1 MKNIDEKIMIS
12 KIDFEDV
19 KNNCDKIKSEIGKIV
34 VGYEDVV
41 DDLLICLITQG
52 HMFMLGVPGI
62 AKTTL
67 AKTFSEITGLSWNRV
82 QFTQDLLPAD
92 VIGHYYFNQKNSEFE
107 LRKGPIFGEIIL
119 ADEINRAPPK
129 TQSALIEAM
138 QEKQVTIEGTTLKLP
153 NPFLVIAT
161 KNPVETEGVYPL
173 PEAQLDR
180 FLYRV
185 DMNYLQPAEELLM
198 LEMKNKD
205 DYKKLEKVDKKIIQ
219 NLIGLHHE
227 IFADSSILEYILN
240 IVAETRNNDKIVVGA
255 SPRAGEHLL
264 YAAKAYAL
272 IHGRGY
278 VIPDDVKSVIPKVLV
293 HRIILSAES
302 EFEGISKEKII
313 DDILSKVEV
322 PKILV
327 SEKIT
332 I

>member
-1 MKNIDEKIMIS
+1 MNKIEEKIITS
-12 KIDFEDV
+12 KIDFEQV
-19 KNNCDKIKSEIGKIV
+19 KKNCDKIKNEIGKIV

-92 VIGHYYFNQKNSEFE
+92 VIGHYYFNQKTSEFE
-107 LRKGPIFGEIIL
+107 LRKGPIFGEIVL

-153 NPFLVIAT
+153 HPFLVIAT
-161 KNPVETEGVYPL
+161 KNPIETEGVYPL

-185 DMNYLQPAEELLM
+185 DMDYLEPDLELSM
-198 LEMKNKD
+198 LKMKNENT
-205 DYKKLEKVDKKIIQ
+205 YEKLEKVDKKIIQ

-227 IFADSSILEYILN
+227 IFADKSILEYILN
-240 IVAETRNNDKIVVGA
+240 IIAETRNNEKLVVGA

-278 VIPDDVKSVIPKVLV
+278 VIPDDVKKVVIKVLS

-313 DDILSKVEV
+313 DDILSMVEV
-322 PKILV
+322 PEILETEV
-327 SEKIT
+327 IA
-332 I
+332 